1 MELPGVGTPKARQ
14 ASLREHN
21 LALVARSVFGAAEP
35 PSRAAVAVATGL
47 TRATVGSLVDQLVAG
62 RVVAE
67 LAPAPGQVG
76 RPAVPLVPAPRTVVG
91 LGLEVNVDYVGVRAL
106 DLSGATVAE
115 RIEGAPG
122 GAPADFSG
130 SDPVRV
136 LARVGDLARDVVAEI
151 EAEGMRV
158 AGTRLALPG
167 LVDARAGFLQVAP
180 NLGWESLAPVPLLGP
195 LPAGVEI
202 ANEANL
208 AGLAQLPFG
217 QFAASGHD
225 GTTFVHVSG
234 DVGIGAAIVLDGQL
248 YLGRHGW
255 AGEIGH
261 VVVDPSG
268 PRCRCGATGCLEQ
281 LAGKDAILRGLGLDA
296 PGTTRPDGAASDGLA
311 PVLDALAA
319 GGEAGSGR
327 APSSGAPGR
336 PSARRSRR
344 SSTCSTSTRSSSA
357 ASTRPSPTTCA
368 RRSRPSCAR
377 GSWPHRG
384 SGSRCARRPCPGTRR
399 SPGCAR
405 RPAGPRAGTQRLPG
419 VSGDG
424 ESAEVGRRP
433 VLPRRSRDAAGRG
446 PVRQIVLAF
455 AFTWMKV
462 QLAFHMLRTWMDLP
476 GRGAS
481 MILLPPT

>member
-1 MELPGVGTPKARQ
+1 MELPGVATPKARQ

-21 LALVARSVFGAAEP
+21 LALVARSVFGSPEP
-35 PSRAAVAVATGL
+35 LSRAAVALATGL

-76 RPAVPLVPAPRTVVG
+76 RPAVPLVPASRTVVG

-122 GAPADFSG
+122 AAPADFSG

-136 LARVGDLARDVVAEI
+136 LARLGDLARDVVAEV
-151 EAEGMRV
+151 EADGMQV

-180 NLGWESLAPVPLLGP
+180 NLGWESLAPVPLLGL
-195 LPAGVEI
+195 LPASVEI

-217 QFAASGHD
+217 QFASSGHD

-234 DVGIGAAIVLDGQL
+234 DVGIGAAIVLDGEL

-261 VVVDPSG
+261 VVVDPAG

-281 LAGKDAILRGLGLDA
+281 LAGKDAILRGLGLEA
-296 PGTTRPDGAASDGLA
+296 SVAARPDGAASGDLTPVLEALAGGGEPGERARAVVGRAGKALGTALSTLVNLLDLDTVFLGGVYATLAEDLRPQLEAELRTRVLASPWERIVVRPA
-311 PVLDALAA
+311 PVSGYAALM
-319 GGEAGSGR
+319 GGAR
-327 APSSGAPGR
+327 AVLRDLVQAPSDFLE
-336 PSARRSRR
+336 
-344 SSTCSTSTRSSSA
+344 TLE
-357 ASTRPSPTTCA
+357 
-368 RRSRPSCAR
+368 
-377 GSWPHRG
+377 
-384 SGSRCARRPCPGTRR
+384 
-399 SPGCAR
+399 
-405 RPAGPRAGTQRLPG
+405 RL
-419 VSGDG
+419 
-424 ESAEVGRRP
+424 
-433 VLPRRSRDAAGRG
+433 
-446 PVRQIVLAF
+446 
-455 AFTWMKV
+455 
-462 QLAFHMLRTWMDLP
+462 
-476 GRGAS
+476 
-481 MILLPPT
+481 

>member
-21 LALVARSVFGAAEP
+21 LALVARGVFGAAEP

-76 RPAVPLVPAPRTVVG
+76 RPAVPLVPATRTVVG

-106 DLSGATVAE
+106 DLSGATVSE
-115 RIEGAPG
+115 RIESAPG

-136 LARVGDLARDVVAEI
+136 LARVGDLARDVVAEV

-180 NLGWESLAPVPLLGP
+180 NLGWESRAPVPLLGP
-195 LPAGVEI
+195 LPASAEI

-234 DVGIGAAIVLDGQL
+234 DVGIGAAIVLDGEL

-296 PGTTRPDGAASDGLA
+296 PGTTRHDGAASDGLA
-311 PVLDALAA
+311 PVLDALVA
-319 GGEAGSGR
+319 GGETGERARAVVGR
-327 APSSGAPGR
+327 AGKALGTALSTLVNLLDLDTVLLGGVYATLAEDLRPTLEAELRTRVLASPWERIAVRAAPVSGYAALTGGARAVLRDLVQAPR
-336 PSARRSRR
+336 DFLE
-344 SSTCSTSTRSSSA
+344 TLET
-357 ASTRPSPTTCA
+357 
-368 RRSRPSCAR
+368 
-377 GSWPHRG
+377 
-384 SGSRCARRPCPGTRR
+384 
-399 SPGCAR
+399 
-405 RPAGPRAGTQRLPG
+405 PRA
-419 VSGDG
+419 
-424 ESAEVGRRP
+424 
-433 VLPRRSRDAAGRG
+433 PR
-446 PVRQIVLAF
+446 
-455 AFTWMKV
+455 
-462 QLAFHMLRTWMDLP
+462 
-476 GRGAS
+476 
-481 MILLPPT
+481 

>member
-35 PSRAAVAVATGL
+35 PSRAAVAAATGL

-62 RVVAE
+62 HVVAE
-67 LAPAPGQVG
+67 LAPSPGQVG

-106 DLSGATVAE
+106 DLTGTTVAE
-115 RIEGAPG
+115 RVVDAGDADG
-122 GAPADFSG
+122 GTYAG

-136 LARVGDLARDVVAEI
+136 LARVGDLAREVVAEVQG
-151 EAEGMRV
+151 EGMRL
-158 AGTRLALPG
+158 AGARLALPG

-195 LPAGVEI
+195 LPARVEI

-234 DVGIGAAIVLDGQL
+234 DVGIGAAIVLDGEL

-261 VVVDPSG
+261 VVVDPAG

-281 LAGKDAILRGLGLDA
+281 LAGKDALLRGLGLDTPR
-296 PGTTRPDGAASDGLA
+296 PGATRSDDGASDGLA
-311 PVLDALAA
+311 PVVEALAA
-319 GGEAGSGR
+319 GGETGERARDVVGR
-327 APSSGAPGR
+327 AGKALGTALSTLVNLLDLDTVLLGGVYAPLTEDLR
-336 PSARRSRR
+336 PSLEAELR
-344 SSTCSTSTRSSSA
+344 TRVL
-357 ASTRPSPTTCA
+357 ASPWERIA
-368 RRSRPSCAR
+368 V
-377 GSWPHRG
+377 
-384 SGSRCARRPCPGTRR
+384 
-399 SPGCAR
+399 
-405 RPAGPRAGTQRLPG
+405 RPAPVAGYAALTGGARAVLRDLVQAPSDYL
-419 VSGDG
+419 
-424 ESAEVGRRP
+424 ESLE
-433 VLPRRSRDAAGRG
+433 
-446 PVRQIVLAF
+446 
-455 AFTWMKV
+455 TT
-462 QLAFHMLRTWMDLP
+462 RTP
-476 GRGAS
+476 E
-481 MILLPPT
+481 

>member
-21 LALVARSVFGAAEP
+21 LALVARSVFGATEP

-76 RPAVPLVPAPRTVVG
+76 RPAVPLVPASRTVVG

-115 RIEGAPG
+115 RIEGVPDG
-122 GAPADFSG
+122 GPADLSG

-136 LARVGDLARDVVAEI
+136 LARLGDLARDVVAEV
-151 EAEGMRV
+151 EGEGMRV

-195 LPAGVEI
+195 LPASVEI

-234 DVGIGAAIVLDGQL
+234 DVGIGAAIVLDGEL

-281 LAGKDAILRGLGLDA
+281 LAGKDAILRALGLGLDA
-296 PGTTRPDGAASDGLA
+296 PGTARPDGAASDGIA
-311 PVLDALAA
+311 PVLAALAG
-319 GGEAGSGR
+319 GGEPGERARAVVGR
-327 APSSGAPGR
+327 AGKALGTALSTLVNLLDLDVVLLGGVYATLAEDLR
-336 PSARRSRR
+336 PSLEAELR
-344 SSTCSTSTRSSSA
+344 TRVL
-357 ASTRPSPTTCA
+357 ASPWERIA
-368 RRSRPSCAR
+368 V
-377 GSWPHRG
+377 
-384 SGSRCARRPCPGTRR
+384 
-399 SPGCAR
+399 
-405 RPAGPRAGTQRLPG
+405 RPAPVSGYAALTGGARAVLRDLVQAPSDFLETLETPRA
-419 VSGDG
+419 
-424 ESAEVGRRP
+424 
-433 VLPRRSRDAAGRG
+433 PR
-446 PVRQIVLAF
+446 
-455 AFTWMKV
+455 
-462 QLAFHMLRTWMDLP
+462 
-476 GRGAS
+476 
-481 MILLPPT
+481 

>member
-35 PSRAAVAVATGL
+35 PSRAAVAAATGL

-67 LAPAPGQVG
+67 LAPSPGQVG
-76 RPAVPLVPAPRTVVG
+76 RPAVPLVPAPRTVVA

-106 DLSGATVAE
+106 DLTGATVAE
-115 RIEGAPG
+115 RLDDSRGVTGA
-122 GAPADFSG
+122 G

-136 LARVGDLARDVVAEI
+136 LARVGDLAREVVAEVR
-151 EAEGMRV
+151 ADGMRL
-158 AGTRLALPG
+158 AGARLALPG

-195 LPAGVEI
+195 LPARVEI

-234 DVGIGAAIVLDGQL
+234 DVGIGAAIVLDGEL

-261 VVVDPSG
+261 VVVDPAG

-281 LAGKDAILRGLGLDA
+281 LAGKDALLRGLGLDTPA
-296 PGTTRPDGAASDGLA
+296 PRAPRSDDGASDGLA
-311 PVLDALAA
+311 PVLEALAA
-319 GGEAGSGR
+319 GGEAGDR
-327 APSSGAPGR
+327 ARDVVARAGKALGTALSTLVNLLDLDTVLLGGVYAPLTEDLR
-336 PSARRSRR
+336 PSLEAELR
-344 SSTCSTSTRSSSA
+344 TRVL
-357 ASTRPSPTTCA
+357 ASPWERIA
-368 RRSRPSCAR
+368 V
-377 GSWPHRG
+377 
-384 SGSRCARRPCPGTRR
+384 
-399 SPGCAR
+399 
-405 RPAGPRAGTQRLPG
+405 RPAPVAGYAALTGGARAVLRDLVQGPSDYL
-419 VSGDG
+419 
-424 ESAEVGRRP
+424 ESLE
-433 VLPRRSRDAAGRG
+433 
-446 PVRQIVLAF
+446 
-455 AFTWMKV
+455 TT
-462 QLAFHMLRTWMDLP
+462 RTP
-476 GRGAS
+476 E
-481 MILLPPT
+481 

>member
-35 PSRAAVAVATGL
+35 PSRATVAAATGL

-67 LAPAPGQVG
+67 LAPSPGQVG

-115 RIEGAPG
+115 RHEDARGVAG
-122 GAPADFSG
+122 VVGADFSG

-136 LARVGDLARDVVAEI
+136 LARVGELAREVVAEV
-151 EAEGMRV
+151 EADGMRL
-158 AGTRLALPG
+158 AGVRLALPG

-195 LPAGVEI
+195 LPARVEI

-234 DVGIGAAIVLDGQL
+234 DVGIGAAIVLDGEL

-261 VVVDPSG
+261 VVVDPAG

-281 LAGKDAILRGLGLDA
+281 LAGKDAILRGLGLD
-296 PGTTRPDGAASDGLA
+296 PGPGSTRPAGPEADGAPAAGLA
-311 PVLDALAA
+311 PVARALAA
-319 GGEAGSGR
+319 GGETADRARAVVGRAGKALGTALSTLVNLLDLDTVLLGGVYEALAEDLRPSLEAELRTRVLASPWERIAVRPAPVAGYAALTGGARAVLRDLVQAPVEYLEHLGTTR
-327 APSSGAPGR
+327 APS
-336 PSARRSRR
+336 
-344 SSTCSTSTRSSSA
+344 
-357 ASTRPSPTTCA
+357 
-368 RRSRPSCAR
+368 
-377 GSWPHRG
+377 
-384 SGSRCARRPCPGTRR
+384 
-399 SPGCAR
+399 
-405 RPAGPRAGTQRLPG
+405 
-419 VSGDG
+419 
-424 ESAEVGRRP
+424 
-433 VLPRRSRDAAGRG
+433 
-446 PVRQIVLAF
+446 
-455 AFTWMKV
+455 
-462 QLAFHMLRTWMDLP
+462 
-476 GRGAS
+476 
-481 MILLPPT
+481 